1 MANISNM
8 TRQEFI
14 QLLEKREKRR
24 KKLRRKRRIITLIL
38 FSLAVCIT
46 NTVVVFAAE
55 QDTPQTKITIKV
67 AEPVK
72 LVIKVANQNGNE
84 ETYDVVPTDDS
95 SCVQEIVSDNIVLQT
110 SFKEGEEQKKEDTAA
125 VSSQGDDISE
135 PVSDEIQE
143 IDDVQES
150 SEITDSQGAVSIY
163 EDTSQYKK
171 YMNLSDTQKEYFS
184 DAAEEFGVSEAMT
197 IGICYN
203 ESRFTPTAT
212 NVNTNG
218 TTDWGIAQCNDTTF
232 SYLNSVLGIS
242 SMYDVLDMQTGIR
255 ACCALLAHYK
265 SMGLSEN
272 DILLAYQE
280 GLGNYQDVKQ
290 GKEEP
295 WKAYYNVLKNIEIYS
310 TLVKT

>member
-1 MANISNM
+1 MSNISNM
-8 TRQEFI
+8 SRQEYI

-24 KKLRRKRRIITLIL
+24 RKLRWKHRL
-38 FSLAVCIT
+38 FSLTLFALAVCAT
-46 NTVVVFAAE
+46 NAAVVFAAE
-55 QDTPQTKITIKV
+55 QNTPQTKIVIKV

-72 LVIKVANQNGNE
+72 LTIKVANQEGDE
-84 ETYDVVPTDDS
+84 KTYDVVPTDDS
-95 SCVQEIVSDNIVLQT
+95 ADVQEIITDNVILQT
-110 SFKEGEEQKKEDTAA
+110 SFEE
-125 VSSQGDDISE
+125 SSTPETSVTLSQE
-135 PVSDEIQE
+135 EVSDEPNSIDEEESDDIQ
-143 IDDVQES
+143 
-150 SEITDSQGAVSIY
+150 TTTFIY
-163 EDTSQYKK
+163 KDTPQYAK
-171 YMNLSDTQKEYFS
+171 YMNLSDTQKEYFA

-203 ESRFTPTAT
+203 ESRFSPTAT

-242 SMYDVLDMQTGIR
+242 SMSDVLDMQTGIR

-280 GLGNYQDVKQ
+280 GLGNYQEVKQ
-290 GKEEP
+290 GKEQP
-295 WKAYYNVLKNIEIYS
+295 WDAYYKVLENIEIYS
-310 TLVKT
+310 TMLAI